1 MLLITGATTF
11 VGRAFLQ
18 LASQA
23 GVAVRTLL
31 RPSAKSPDLPPGVPV
46 EVALTALTDLRGV
59 RAAMVGARAVV
70 HMAGA
75 LSPGSRPQAQWIDV
89 EGTRNLAEA
98 CAQAGVER
106 LLYLSHVGA
115 EPLSA
120 YPLMRAKAIAED
132 HIRRSGVPFTILRT
146 AIVFGDGDDFTTGL
160 ARTVRGL
167 PFVLPL
173 PGEGSTILQPL
184 WVEDLATS
192 MMWSLDNPTMAGE
205 TYEIG
210 GPEYLSLREIA
221 QLVLHA
227 MGKRRLIIKA
237 SPSALRGLAWILER
251 IMRRPPLT
259 SAWMDY
265 LTVNRVAALNTLP
278 GVFGLQPARMAD
290 RLGYL
295 APRRRAPRGQGKQ
308 VGAKRGRP

>member
-1 MLLITGATTF
+1 
-11 VGRAFLQ
+11 
-18 LASQA
+18 
-23 GVAVRTLL
+23 
-31 RPSAKSPDLPPGVPV
+31 
-46 EVALTALTDLRGV
+46 
-59 RAAMVGARAVV
+59 
-70 HMAGA
+70 
-75 LSPGSRPQAQWIDV
+75 
-89 EGTRNLAEA
+89 
-98 CAQAGVER
+98 
-106 LLYLSHVGA
+106 
-115 EPLSA
+115 
-120 YPLMRAKAIAED
+120 
-132 HIRRSGVPFTILRT
+132 
-146 AIVFGDGDDFTTGL
+146 
-160 ARTVRGL
+160 
-167 PFVLPL
+167 
-173 PGEGSTILQPL
+173 
-184 WVEDLATS
+184 